1 MKTKCDTDKSELEKK
16 IPDIRGLVKKADYN
30 AKISEKK
37 KKPTVCGLATNFA
50 LAAVENKL
58 PNISSRKKTKKQKK
72 QIVI

>member
-37 KKPTVCGLATNFA
+37 KPTVCGLATNFA

-58 PNISSRKKTKKQKK
+58 PNISSGKKNKKQKK